1 MTAVW
6 NFRRR
11 YFHYFIIFVS
21 NECAHF
27 FRFYPVVSD
36 TLLTM
41 LNMSSINKVN
51 LLFVFIRISYK
62 NALVQLQLLQFKRI
76 LHIIHCAHT
85 VLWAMTMADKPIAKL
100 IHQQHWIWIQIRR
113 IKCDLL
119 LLDDATST
127 VRFHPQA
134 SVSHYSRSLFA
145 SVSCVT
151 FFFFNYL
158 LKYCIHIL
166 YKNQHFT
173 HFVSVLMAFFC
184 AHCCMT
190 CGVCA
195 SYRIT
200 LP

>member
-100 IHQQHWIWIQIRR
+100 IYTSSIEFEFKFGELNVIYYCSTMRHPQFAFIHKHQSLTTLTL
-113 IKCDLL
+113 CLL
-119 LLDDATST
+119 LFHVSRFFST
-127 VRFHPQA
+127 I
-134 SVSHYSRSLFA
+134 Y
-145 SVSCVT
+145 
-151 FFFFNYL
+151 
-158 LKYCIHIL
+158 
-166 YKNQHFT
+166 
-173 HFVSVLMAFFC
+173 
-184 AHCCMT
+184 
-190 CGVCA
+190 
-195 SYRIT
+195 
-200 LP
+200 